1 MKSGTILILNGTSSS
16 GKSSILKA
24 FQAVCP
30 EPYVDMGIDKF
41 FWMLHERYR
50 NTSQWTE
57 VMKYAYSEDGT
68 ISEIHPTAYGNHFIS
83 GMHHAIYEMAQQGV
97 NVIADHV
104 FHERAWLNECVR
116 LFHEL
121 NAYLVAVRCP
131 LAVLEER
138 EKERKTRTL
147 GQARAMFEIVH
158 AHGVYDFEV
167 DTSLCPAEECAQ
179 QILAFLH
186 SGAKPRAFKALYMP

>member
-1 MKSGTILILNGTSSS
+1 MKTGTILILNGTSSS

-24 FQAVCP
+24 FQGICP

-57 VMKYAYSEDGT
+57 VMKYTYATDGT
-68 ISEIHPTAYGNHFIS
+68 IAEIHPTAYGNHFIS
-83 GMHHAIYEMAQQGV
+83 GMHHAIHEMAHEGV

-104 FHERAWLNECVR
+104 FHERAWLNECAR
-116 LFHEL
+116 LFHGM
-121 NAYLVAVRCP
+121 NAYLIAVHCP
-131 LAVLEER
+131 LAVLEKR

-147 GQARAMFEIVH
+147 GQARAMFDIVH

-167 DTSLCPAEECAQ
+167 DSSLCTAEQCAR
-179 QILAFLH
+179 QIWDFLL
-186 SGAKPRAFKALYMP
+186 SGTQPHAFKAIYRQ